1 MKKWGKRIIL
11 LAVLG
16 ALGYWGWTVLF
27 PSPEKV
33 IRKQL
38 GELARTASFSSNEGL
53 MAKGWNAALL
63 AGFFTTDVQVT
74 IDVPGS
80 QHTITGRDELIQA
93 ALGVRQ
99 LVNSLKI
106 DFPDIKVTVAPGK
119 ESAVVNLTARGK
131 VAGQKEFY
139 LQELRLRLIKFKR
152 DWLINEIVTVR
163 TLS

>member
-63 AGFFTTDVQVT
+63 VGFFTTDGPVT
-74 IDVPGS
+74 IHVPGA

-93 ALGVRQ
+93 ALGARQ
-99 LVNSLKI
+99 LVNSLTI

-119 ESAVVNLTARGK
+119 QFSCTTMT
-131 VAGQKEFY
+131 
-139 LQELRLRLIKFKR
+139 I
-152 DWLINEIVTVR
+152 
-163 TLS
+163 